1 MNQNLRVSK
10 ELVDYLIHLTKIN
23 HQDLQKKDFERGFKA
38 GQYELA
44 LKVKSLFDQQNKEN

>member
-1 MNQNLRVSK
+1 M
-10 ELVDYLIHLTKIN
+10 DYLINLTKIN